1 MKKLFALCLAL
12 LLVCAVFAAC
22 NDNVRKEMTDDTTG
36 STEAPAKTATLTA
49 LLSTPSQ
56 AAVWEEIAQTYQ
68 KETGVKVRVTT
79 VSGDAYPTALSK
91 QLKGNDAPAIFEW
104 TRTMKDDSLRDAMT
118 DLRGTGFASFLSD
131 ASLAL
136 RSGDKVQA
144 VPIDVSVFG
153 VLYNEAL
160 TDRYFAL
167 KDKGTSYSSMAE
179 VNSLEKLRL
188 LAEDMQKHKAE
199 LDIDGVFAAPAYSGK
214 DGSVWQTEVANVA
227 VYREAARTD
236 GALDDLGAFL
246 KNTFDFKSS
255 DGVRDLLDLTAKN
268 ADADA
273 KTLETRTAA
282 DARTAFRKGKTVFLL
297 DSTDASETLLSDG
310 SALKA
315 QQVKLLPL
323 YLGTDG
329 EETQGLCV
337 RVERALAVNDKA
349 DADKKQAAVDFLEW
363 LFSSEAGKK
372 FVSERLRLRAPLNS
386 FSNEERVNDPLTR
399 TALAT
404 LGQNGR
410 ESVPEVIDR
419 YLPTEGLENVSGYL
433 LSYLRGERGWDE
445 LMKDVR
451 ARWKQMWNDG
461 TDLIE
466 NDNGT
471 VDKEQ

>member
-1 MKKLFALCLAL
+1 M
-12 LLVCAVFAAC
+12 
-22 NDNVRKEMTDDTTG
+22 
-36 STEAPAKTATLTA
+36 
-49 LLSTPSQ
+49 
-56 AAVWEEIAQTYQ
+56 
-68 KETGVKVRVTT
+68 
-79 VSGDAYPTALSK
+79 
-91 QLKGNDAPAIFEW
+91 
-104 TRTMKDDSLRDAMT
+104 
-118 DLRGTGFASFLSD
+118 
-131 ASLAL
+131 
-136 RSGDKVQA
+136 
-144 VPIDVSVFG
+144 
-153 VLYNEAL
+153 
-160 TDRYFAL
+160 
-167 KDKGTSYSSMAE
+167 
-179 VNSLEKLRL
+179 
-188 LAEDMQKHKAE
+188 
-199 LDIDGVFAAPAYSGK
+199 
-214 DGSVWQTEVANVA
+214 
-227 VYREAARTD
+227 
-236 GALDDLGAFL
+236 
-246 KNTFDFKSS
+246 
-255 DGVRDLLDLTAKN
+255 
-268 ADADA
+268 
-273 KTLETRTAA
+273 
-282 DARTAFRKGKTVFLL
+282 L

-329 EETQGLCV
+329 EETQGLSV

-399 TALAT
+399 TVLAN

-451 ARWKQMWNDG
+451 ARWKQMWDDG

-466 NDNGT
+466 NENGT
-471 VDKEQ
+471 VEKEQ